1 VSART
6 AAPRHGR
13 APRTPF
19 LVLILALF
27 GGGMVLLLGLNTASA
42 ANEVQRH
49 DLAAQDASVAA
60 QVAQLQIDVANSS
73 APGNLQAV
81 AAQIGMV
88 PAGNP
93 AFLQIGPDGRVRLL
107 GSPAPATAPPLPA
120 PHVVRHTK
128 PRPSPKTSATAKA
141 TAKASAKATA
151 KATATSTAKPTGK
164 TAPRSP
170 SAAPTP
176 TPTPTIALPGG
187 TR

>member
-1 VSART
+1 MSART
-6 AAPRHGR
+6 PAPRHGR

-19 LVLILALF
+19 LVLILALL

-49 DLAAQDASVAA
+49 DLAEQDASIAA
-60 QVAQLQIDVANSS
+60 QVAQLQIDVANSA

-88 PAGNP
+88 PAANP

-120 PHVVRHTK
+120 PHVVHHTK
-128 PRPSPKTSATAKA
+128 KAKPGPKTGSTAKA
-141 TAKASAKATA
+141 TAKA
-151 KATATSTAKPTGK
+151 KATATSTAKPAGK
-164 TAPRSP
+164 PSSP
-170 SAAPTP
+170 SPSPSPSPTP